1 MSRGGYERLPMYA
14 SPASSSRQ
22 RHSPRES
29 SLQFLHL
36 NLSSITRS
44 RTHSH
49 SQQPPFHLKIRPI
62 ITLCKFVLPASL
74 LLLLLGYYLYEPHI
88 ELAFYS
94 RTWTQDHI
102 LPVLP
107 LSGCFDEARVHP
119 TYNLSDGLYG
129 PRRTEIQAGMSLR
142 MGIDCYDFAGTIQ
155 SPSSPHN
162 TKDASN
168 ANAYVP
174 PDARTQYHTYWRN
187 DLAEFGPRQEYM
199 LKSFFATQHLPTSR
213 LVLWSNGNLGPND
226 ILTTY
231 LTRFPESFALRVVDI
246 PALARGTALDGSP
259 LLVQK
264 DKKAWVDGD
273 LIRLLLLW
281 NYGGVWVDMD
291 SLLTRDLDPLLEH
304 EFVTQWD
311 CYDKLYQPLN
321 GALMRFKRH
330 SPYLCEAFHIMA
342 STPAPRAG
350 STDWGAL
357 LYLRLWRALVAGGIP
372 PFKVLPFCF
381 SDARSCR
388 LDNRLPDPFV
398 PDGAAGNRMGVWNGG
413 MEEGGKLDGA
423 LGKIFGV
430 HLHNQWEK
438 AYPAGGWVE
447 RLLLR
452 GYERRLREL

>member
-1 MSRGGYERLPMYA
+1 LPQTY
-14 SPASSSRQ
+14 
-22 RHSPRES
+22 
-29 SLQFLHL
+29 
-36 NLSSITRS
+36 RS
-44 RTHSH
+44 RNH
-49 SQQPPFHLKIRPI
+49 SQQSRFQLKIRPI
-62 ITLCKFVLPASL
+62 VTLLKFVLPASL
-74 LLLLLGYYLYEPHI
+74 LLLLLGLYLYEPHI

-94 RTWTQDHI
+94 RTWTQDQI

-107 LSGCFDEARVHP
+107 LSGCFNEARVNP
-119 TYNLSDGLYG
+119 KYNLTDGLHG

-155 SPSSPHN
+155 PTPRTS
-162 TKDASN
+162 
-168 ANAYVP
+168 NAYVP
-174 PDARTQYHTYWRN
+174 PDERTQYHTYWRN
-187 DLAEFGPRQEYM
+187 DLAAFGPRQEWM

-226 ILTTY
+226 ILTSY

-246 PALARGTALDGSP
+246 RALAHGTDLEGSP

-273 LIRLLLLW
+273 LVRLLLLW
-281 NYGGVWVDMD
+281 NFGGVWVDMD

-311 CYDKLYQPLN
+311 CYGGRDLRFLSFACSSLPDKIYQPLN
-321 GALMRFKRH
+321 GALMRFKQH

-342 STPAPRAG
+342 TTAAPRSG
-350 STDWGAL
+350 STDWGSL
-357 LYLRLWRALVAGGIP
+357 LYLKLWRALVAGGVP
-372 PFKVLPFCF
+372 PFKILPFCF

-398 PDGAAGNRMGVWNGG
+398 ADDSSGNRMGMWNGG
-413 MEEGGKLDGA
+413 MGEQGKLDKA
-423 LGKIFGV
+423 LQKIFGV

-447 RLLLR
+447 RLLLK
-452 GYERRLREL
+452 GYDSRLRDK